1 MAKVIQL
8 RARLPFVR
16 TIEREG
22 GSVFPLVRQRLP
34 PLRGWPVSRHLSAG
48 SEDGESPSEDGQ
60 SHSAESTASLWENYW
75 KRRRVSVRFS
85 ERGSSACVPS
95 LRVCPVSRHLSGSS
109 EDGESPSEDGQ
120 SHSCERKGPLLFP
133 VVRHLQQQVQQ
144 QLEA

>member
-1 MAKVIQL
+1 MGRVLQRMAKVIQL

-34 PLRGWPVSRHLSAG
+34 PLRVCPVSRHLSAG

-60 SHSAESTASLWENYW
+60 SHSAESTASLCENYH
-75 KRRRVSVRFS
+75 KRRRVSVPFS
-85 ERGSSACVPS
+85 EGGSSACLPS

-120 SHSCERKGPLLFP
+120 SHSAESTASLCENY
-133 VVRHLQQQVQQ
+133 
-144 QLEA
+144 